1 MSTFQILGLQKS
13 GTILGYLFEVEA
25 TYEAQADLE
34 IMAILLPHPTQY
46 RDIKLRHHGRFDRL
60 LF

>member
-13 GTILGYLFEVEA
+13 GTILGFLFEV
-25 TYEAQADLE
+25 EAQADLE

-46 RDIKLRHHGRFDRL
+46 RDIKLYHHGRFDRL

>member
-13 GTILGYLFEVEA
+13 GTILGFLFEV
-25 TYEAQADLE
+25 EAQADLE

>member
-13 GTILGYLFEVEA
+13 GTILGFLFEV
-25 TYEAQADLE
+25 EAQADLE

-46 RDIKLRHHGRFDRL
+46 RDIKLRHHGWFDRL